1 MSEMVCSGGE
11 CIGGCAVALETSA
24 VNPKVLF
31 GVSSTVHVHGNS
43 TIAFCKRAKLGMPST

>member
-1 MSEMVCSGGE
+1 MVCSGGE

-24 VNPKVLF
+24 VNPKALF